1 MSLLRML
8 DRGGGGVGSPP
19 NYLPDPN
26 KKSDPDL
33 KPDTTIGLYKK
44 YYGKSH
50 NIWLTKNC
58 YWLKVFKY

>member
-19 NYLPDPN
+19 NYVPDPN

-44 YYGKSH
+44 YYVKSH
-50 NIWLTKNC
+50 NIWLKEE
-58 YWLKVFKY
+58 LLLVKSF